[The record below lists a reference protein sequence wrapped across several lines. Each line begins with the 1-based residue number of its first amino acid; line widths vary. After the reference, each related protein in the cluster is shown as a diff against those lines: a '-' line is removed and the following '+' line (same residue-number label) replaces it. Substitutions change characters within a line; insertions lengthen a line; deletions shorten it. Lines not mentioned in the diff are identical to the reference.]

1 MRPFKKIKD
10 SEEEKARARVLA
22 HFEDDPDNVFYSRQ
36 IEILFEH
43 EYFHWVTNRA
53 LRRLVEEGRI
63 RTEAR
68 QLSTGRRR
76 PPVGVVARHRFRVSL
91 ALESPFPSVLQFVIH
106 CCFLDSL

>member
-22 HFEDDPDNVFYSRQ
+22 HFEDNPDNVFYSRQ

-68 QLSTGRRR
+68 
-76 PPVGVVARHRFRVSL
+76 
-91 ALESPFPSVLQFVIH
+91 
-106 CCFLDSL
+106 